1 VKNIKIILIAVI
13 VIALATLFMVPSV
26 LAADSSKTIVENAI
40 EAGDFTTLVAAVSAA
55 GLVDTLSGPGPF
67 TVFAPTD
74 DAFAKLP
81 AGTIDALLADPAGD
95 LTDILLYHVVSGKV
109 MAADVVNLTSATSVS
124 GRILPIDTS
133 DGVMVDG
140 AKVVVTDIEC
150 SNGVIHVIDTVM
162 IPPAAQYEISDM
174 GSAGFVTNV
183 YNTMLG
189 RDPDVDGLNSFAGGL
204 DSGAWGAAEVF
215 SAVVFS
221 QESMDMMAGYSN
233 QMFAESLYK
242 VFGRAADTAGAAVWK
257 DMLDAGSSKQDV
269 VTAFTRSTEFILLA
283 KSYGVTPFTDNLD
296 TIPVTAIKAGSFST
310 LVAAV
315 GAAGLVDTLSGE
327 GPFTVFAP
335 TDDAFAK
342 LPAGTIDTLLADPSG
357 TLTDI
362 LLYHVVSG
370 KVMAADVV
378 NLTSAPTVGGQTLSI
393 DTSDGV
399 MVDGAKVIIT
409 DIHCSNG
416 VIHVIDTVMIP

>member
-1 VKNIKIILIAVI
+1 VKNIKIIMIAVI
-13 VIALATLFMVPSV
+13 VISLATLFMVPSA

-40 EAGDFTTLVAAVSAA
+40 EAGNFTTLVAAVSAA

-81 AGTIDALLADPAGD
+81 AGTIDTLLADPAGD

-109 MAADVVNLTSATSVS
+109 MAADVVNLTSATAVS

-162 IPPAAQYEISDM
+162 IPPAAQYQASDT

-242 VFGRAADTAGAAVWK
+242 VLGRSADADGAATWK
-257 DMLDAGSSKQDV
+257 AMLDAGSSKQDV
-269 VTAFTRSTEFILLA
+269 VNAFTRSTEFILLA

-378 NLTSAPTVGGQTLSI
+378 NLTSAPTVGGQSLSI